1 MAPAGAR
8 KGETMTKRLAIIIAA
23 LAFAAGASARQDKNA
38 ANVSGVWQMN
48 VQGDHVIP
56 IGMELKQDGTR
67 VTGTILM
74 PAHGAGRRREV
85 SLAGELADHAL
96 TLSGAAD
103 DASADEAKLE
113 IAATLE
119 KDGTM
124 TGTLSVGTHSVRW
137 TAERLTRASEAS
149 K

>member
-1 MAPAGAR
+1 M
-8 KGETMTKRLAIIIAA
+8 KKRLAIIIAA
-23 LAFAAGASARQDKNA
+23 LALATGASAQDKNA

-67 VTGTILM
+67 VTGTISV

-103 DASADEAKLE
+103 DASADEATLE

-137 TAERLTRASEAS
+137 TAERLNR
-149 K
+149 

>member
-1 MAPAGAR
+1 MA
-8 KGETMTKRLAIIIAA
+8 KRLGIIVAA
-23 LAFAAGASARQDKNA
+23 LAFATGAFAQHGTHA

-48 VQGDHVIP
+48 VQGDHVLP
-56 IGMELKQDGTR
+56 IGMELKQDHAK

-74 PAHGAGRRREV
+74 PAHGSGRRREV
-85 SLAGELADHAL
+85 PLAGELTDSAL

-103 DASADEAKLE
+103 DTSADAATVE

-137 TAERLTRASEAS
+137 TAERLNR
-149 K
+149 